1 MNQLGRETAGRL
13 IVATGFGLAS
23 HLFTRRRRSGH
34 CALGQPRCAATRARP
49 AGHQL
54 AAGAIALAGPAS
66 IIVTR
71 ARGRQWAVRMPPS
84 ATGRALL
91 GGYIL
96 AGVLAEEL
104 LWRAPLTWPLPA
116 RVRLALGVAGTAS
129 FAALHPSPAAGGS
142 RWPHVITGA
151 SWTASTLTTGKIG
164 WSVLGHVAYN
174 TAAYLIEP
182 DETANDPANPS
193 GQRKAQR

>member
-1 MNQLGRETAGRL
+1 MNRLGRETAGRL
-13 IVATGFGLAS
+13 IFATGFGLAS
-23 HLFTRRRRSGH
+23 HLFKRRRRSGH
-34 CALGQPRCAATRARP
+34 HGFGQPYGATAGARP
-49 AGHQL
+49 AGQQL
-54 AAGAIALAGPAS
+54 VSGAIALAGPAS

-71 ARGRQWAVRMPPS
+71 ARGRRWAVRMPPS

-96 AGVLAEEL
+96 VDVLAEEL
-104 LWRAPLTWPLPA
+104 LWRAPLTWPLPT
-116 RVRLALGVAGTAS
+116 RVRLALAVAGTAS
-129 FAALHPSPAAGGS
+129 FAALHPSPAGGGS

-151 SWTASTLTTGKIG
+151 SWTASTLTTVRIG

-174 TAAYLIEP
+174 TAAYLIQP
-182 DETANDPANPS
+182 DETANDPVHQS